1 MPEFSLWLYVG
12 QQISTSLLNTFI
24 DLHNE
29 TGMVSLQSCVLYV
42 DAPTPVNIHTHLYAC
57 VLFVFFLL
65 TFNTSYMKSYEDVS
79 WADRAVFAAF
89 LSSAAFCLFCSA
101 FFHMSSCHS
110 KDVCA
115 SQLPCIYP
123 EPALITAL
131 KVATR
136 CNALDYSGIIGK
148 PSRSLL
154 AALVVTV
161 P

>member
-1 MPEFSLWLYVG
+1 
-12 QQISTSLLNTFI
+12 
-24 DLHNE
+24 
-29 TGMVSLQSCVLYV
+29 
-42 DAPTPVNIHTHLYAC
+42 
-57 VLFVFFLL
+57 
-65 TFNTSYMKSYEDVS
+65 MKSHEDVS

-101 FFHMSSCHS
+101 FYHMSSCHS

-115 SQLPCIYP
+115 SQSPCINW
-123 EPALITAL
+123 EHALITVF

-148 PSRSLL
+148 PSCSLL
-154 AALVVTV
+154 EMPVVTI

>member
-1 MPEFSLWLYVG
+1 MISLR
-12 QQISTSLLNTFI
+12 
-24 DLHNE
+24 
-29 TGMVSLQSCVLYV
+29 SCVLCV
-42 DAPTPVNIHTHLYAC
+42 DAFTPVNIHTHLYAC
-57 VLFVFFLL
+57 VLFVFFLF
-65 TFNTSYMKSYEDVS
+65 TFNASYMNSREYVS
-79 WADRAVFAAF
+79 WADRAVFVVF

-101 FFHMSSCHS
+101 FFHMSSSHS

-115 SQLPCIYP
+115 SQSACIKP
-123 EPALITAL
+123 ESALITVF

-154 AALVVTV
+154 ETPVVTV